1 MIERYTVEQ
10 AAEILCC
17 SPETVAERID
27 TGELPAVKFGRGW
40 IIPAQ
45 ALDQRLNE
53 IALREAEERRRQ
65 REAGQEVKKAINK
78 AQGPRKA
85 RTPPVLPSLN

>member
-17 SPETVAERID
+17 APETVAERID
-27 TGELPAVKFGRGW
+27 TGDLPAVKFGRGW

-65 REAGQEVKKAINK
+65 REAGQEVKKAISK
-78 AQGPRKA
+78 AKGPRKA
-85 RTPPVLPSLN
+85 RVPPALPQVP